1 MKKNVKRFI
10 AMIALAAIVM
20 LIVMFALSAFTAAPG
35 EAENRFFTLLF
46 CIIAIPILAW
56 ILLFCIGRMQHK
68 HTKAKPF
75 PEQEEEHQPPSGLI

>member
-1 MKKNVKRFI
+1 MKKNVKRI
-10 AMIALAAIVM
+10 VAIIALAAVVM
-20 LIVMFALSAFTAAPG
+20 LIILFAVAAFTAAPG
-35 EAENRFFTLLF
+35 EAGNRFLTLLF

-68 HTKAKPF
+68 HTMAEPF